1 MVGRVRWNCH
11 ERKGMRIL
19 VTGAD
24 GFVGRHLVV
33 AWRESL
39 PQAEI
44 WGLVH
49 ENKSIDLPTS
59 FVRSCNLQ
67 DKRMLRDRCKEI
79 APDWV
84 VHLAAQSFIPQAF
97 NNPQETWEVNL
108 WGTFHLL
115 ESLRE
120 THFTG
125 RFLFVGSAEQYGKVD
140 EEHLPVRESHPF
152 RPRNAYAASKAAA
165 ELLCFQY
172 CQSYGLDIVLARAFN
187 HIGPGQ
193 SPRFVV
199 ADFARQVARIEQG
212 LQPPLLSVGNLEVT
226 RDFLDVRDVI
236 AAYRD
241 LLEKGKSGEAY
252 NICSGREVLLSDLVH
267 TLARFAAKRIEVR
280 VDPSRVRPV
289 DTPRM
294 YGSHAKLSDHT
305 GWQPKKELMQTLGEV
320 FTYWKGVSNP

>member
-1 MVGRVRWNCH
+1 
-11 ERKGMRIL
+11 MRIL

-24 GFVGRHLVV
+24 GFVGRHLVA
-33 AWRESL
+33 AWREEL

-49 ENKSIDLPTS
+49 QEKTVDLLTP
-59 FVRSCNLQ
+59 FVCTF
-67 DKRMLRDRCKEI
+67 DLRDEKALHDRCREI

-84 VHLAAQSFIPQAF
+84 VHLAAQSFVPQAF
-97 NNPQETWEVNL
+97 SNPRETWEVNL

-125 RFLFVGSAEQYGKVD
+125 RFLFVGSAEQYGKV
-140 EEHLPVRESHPF
+140 EEMHLPIRESHYF
-152 RPRNAYAASKAAA
+152 HPRNAYAASKAAA
-165 ELLCFQY
+165 ELLCYQY
-172 CQSYGLDIVLARAFN
+172 CQSYDLDVVLARAFN

-193 SPRFVV
+193 SSRFVV

-212 LQPPLLSVGNLEVT
+212 LQSPLLSVGNLAVT
-226 RDFLDVRDVI
+226 RDFLDVRDVV

-241 LLEKGKSGEAY
+241 LLEKGKTGEAY
-252 NICSGREVLLSDLVH
+252 NVCSGREVLLSDLVQ
-267 TLARFAAKRIEVR
+267 TLVCFAAQRIEVR
-280 VDPSRVRPV
+280 VDPSRFRPV

-305 GWQPKKELMQTLGEV
+305 GWQPKKEITETLREV
-320 FTYWKGVSNP
+320 FTYWKEASNS

>member
-1 MVGRVRWNCH
+1 
-11 ERKGMRIL
+11 MRIL

-24 GFVGRHLVV
+24 GFVGRHLVAV
-33 AWRESL
+33 WREGL

-49 ENKSIDLPTS
+49 EEKTIDLPTP
-59 FVRSCNLQ
+59 FVCAFDLR
-67 DKRMLRDRCKEI
+67 DERALRDRCREI

-84 VHLAAQSFIPQAF
+84 VHLAAQSFVPQAIS
-97 NNPQETWEVNL
+97 NPRETWEVNL

-115 ESLRE
+115 EALRE

-125 RFLFVGSAEQYGKVD
+125 RFLFVGSAEQYGKV
-140 EEHLPVRESHPF
+140 EEIHLPIRESHSF
-152 RPRNAYAASKAAA
+152 HPRNAYAASKAAA
-165 ELLCFQY
+165 ELMCFQY
-172 CQSYGLDIVLARAFN
+172 CQSHGLDIVLARAFN

-241 LLEKGKSGEAY
+241 LLEKGKTGEAY
-252 NICSGREVLLSDLVH
+252 NVCSGREVLLSDLVQA
-267 TLARFAAKRIEVR
+267 LINFASRPIEVQ
-280 VDPSRVRPV
+280 VDPSRFRPV

-294 YGSHAKLSDHT
+294 YGSHTKLSNHT
-305 GWQPKKELMQTLGEV
+305 GWQPKKELLQTLGEV
-320 FTYWKGVSNP
+320 FTYWKEAPDS

>member
-1 MVGRVRWNCH
+1 
-11 ERKGMRIL
+11 MRIL

-24 GFVGRHLVV
+24 GFVGRHLVA
-33 AWRESL
+33 AWCESL

-49 ENKSIDLPTS
+49 EKKTVDLPTP
-59 FVRSCNLQ
+59 FVCTC
-67 DKRMLRDRCKEI
+67 DLRDERALHDRCREI

-84 VHLAAQSFIPQAF
+84 VHLAAQSFVPQAF
-97 NNPQETWEVNL
+97 ADPRETWEVNL
-108 WGTFHLL
+108 WGTFSLL
-115 ESLRE
+115 EALRE
-120 THFTG
+120 NHFTG
-125 RFLFVGSAEQYGKVD
+125 RFLFVGSAEQYGKV
-140 EEHLPVRESHPF
+140 EEVQLPIRESLPF
-152 RPRNAYAASKAAA
+152 RPHNPYAASKAAA

-172 CQSYGLDIVLARAFN
+172 CQSYGLDIVIARAFN

-212 LQPPLLSVGNLEVT
+212 LQPPLLTVGNLEVT

-236 AAYRD
+236 VAYRD
-241 LLEKGKSGEAY
+241 LLEKGKTGEAY
-252 NICSGREVLLSDLVH
+252 NICSGREVLLSGLVQ
-267 TLARFAAKRIEVR
+267 TLVNFASRHIEVR
-280 VDPSRVRPV
+280 VDPSRFRPV

-305 GWQPKKELMQTLGEV
+305 GWQPKKELTETLREI
-320 FTYWKGVSNP
+320 FTYWKEASNS

>member
-1 MVGRVRWNCH
+1 
-11 ERKGMRIL
+11 MRIL

-24 GFVGRHLVV
+24 GFVGRHLVA
-33 AWRESL
+33 AWRKEL

-49 ENKSIDLPTS
+49 QEKTVDLLTP
-59 FVRSCNLQ
+59 FVCTFDLR
-67 DKRMLRDRCKEI
+67 DEKALRDRCREI

-84 VHLAAQSFIPQAF
+84 VHLAAQSFVPQAF
-97 NNPQETWEVNL
+97 SNPRETWEINL

-140 EEHLPVRESHPF
+140 EEHLPVRESHPL

-172 CQSYGLDIVLARAFN
+172 CQSYGLDVVLARAFN

-193 SPRFVV
+193 SSRFVV
-199 ADFARQVARIEQG
+199 ADFARQVAQIEQG
-212 LQPPLLSVGNLEVT
+212 LQSPLLSVGNLEVT
-226 RDFLDVRDVI
+226 RDFLDVRDVV

-241 LLEKGKSGEAY
+241 LLEKGKTGEAY
-252 NICSGREVLLSDLVH
+252 NVCSGREVLLSDLVQ
-267 TLARFAAKRIEVR
+267 TLVCFAAQRIEVR
-280 VDPSRVRPV
+280 VDPSRFRPV

-305 GWQPKKELMQTLGEV
+305 GWQPKKEITETLREV
-320 FTYWKGVSNP
+320 FTYWKGASNL